1 LQHAV
6 ELAELDR
13 FLEMPVETRLSGS
26 LQVFLLGIPERAM
39 RWAPAVVGSWR
50 KIRATW

>member
-1 LQHAV
+1 MQHAV

-26 LQVFLLGIPERAM
+26 LQVFLLGITGEGDE
-39 RWAPAVVGSWR
+39 VGASGCWLL
-50 KIRATW
+50 A